1 MSATSSTTNVV
12 PLPLKGKA
20 EGSTDMQFIIATGNA
35 HKLLELERILAP
47 LGIDAVSTK
56 AKGISLDDVEETGTT
71 FEENA
76 YLKAKAA
83 CDKTGL
89 PAVADDSGL
98 CVDALNGEP
107 GVYSARYAGE
117 DATDEQRYQKL
128 LENLKDVPAEKRTA
142 RFVSAVCCVWPSG
155 ESLTVRGECEGTIG
169 SRPLGENGFG
179 YDPVFMVGEKSFAQL
194 SAVEKDAISH
204 RGRALV
210 KLQQALKEML

>member
-1 MSATSSTTNVV
+1 
-12 PLPLKGKA
+12 
-20 EGSTDMQFIIATGNA
+20 MQFIIATGNA

-194 SAVEKDAISH
+194 SAEEKDAISH

-210 KLQQALKEML
+210 KLQQALQEKLG

>member
-1 MSATSSTTNVV
+1 
-12 PLPLKGKA
+12 
-20 EGSTDMQFIIATGNA
+20 MQFIIATGNA

-142 RFVSAVCCVWPSG
+142 RFVSAVCCGWPGG
-155 ESLTVRGECEGTIG
+155 ETLTVRGECEGAIG
-169 SRPLGENGFG
+169 FCPLGENGFG

-194 SAVEKDAISH
+194 SAEEKDAISH

>member
-1 MSATSSTTNVV
+1 
-12 PLPLKGKA
+12 
-20 EGSTDMQFIIATGNA
+20 MQFIIATGNA

-56 AKGISLDDVEETGTT
+56 TLGISLDDVEETGET

-76 YLKAKAA
+76 YIKAKAA

-98 CVDALNGEP
+98 CVDALNGQP

-117 DATDEQRYQKL
+117 NATDGQRIEKL
-128 LENLKDVPAEKRTA
+128 LENLQDVPKEHRTA
-142 RFVSAVCCVWPSG
+142 RFVSAVCCVWPNGDTLS
-155 ESLTVRGECEGTIG
+155 VRGECEGTIG
-169 SRPLGENGFG
+169 FSPLGENGFG

-194 SAVEKDAISH
+194 TAEEKDAVSH
-204 RGRALV
+204 RGRALI
-210 KLQQALKEML
+210 KLQQELQQKLG

>member
-1 MSATSSTTNVV
+1 
-12 PLPLKGKA
+12 
-20 EGSTDMQFIIATGNA
+20 MQFIIATGNA

-56 AKGISLDDVEETGTT
+56 AKGIPLDDVEETGTT

-117 DATDEQRYQKL
+117 NATDEQRYQKL
-128 LENLKDVPAEKRTA
+128 LHNLKDVPTENRTA
-142 RFVSAVCCVWPSG
+142 RFVSAVCCVWPNG

-169 SRPLGENGFG
+169 FEPLGENGFG
-179 YDPVFMVGEKSFAQL
+179 YDPVFLVGEKSFAQL
-194 SAVEKDAISH
+194 SAGEKDAISH

-210 KLQQALKEML
+210 KLQKELQAKLG

>member
-1 MSATSSTTNVV
+1 
-12 PLPLKGKA
+12 
-20 EGSTDMQFIIATGNA
+20 MQFIIATGNA

-47 LGIDAVSTK
+47 LGIDAISTK
-56 AKGISLDDVEETGTT
+56 AKGISLDDVEETGTV

-83 CDKTGL
+83 CEKTGL

-117 DATDEQRYQKL
+117 NATDADRIEKL
-128 LENLKDVPAEKRTA
+128 LKNLKDVPAEERTA
-142 RFVSAVCCVWPSG
+142 RFVSAVCCVWPNG
-155 ESLTVRGECEGTIG
+155 ETLTVRGECEGLIG
-169 SRPLGENGFG
+169 FAPLGENGFG
-179 YDPVFMVGEKSFAQL
+179 YDPVFMVGGKSFAQL
-194 SAVEKDAISH
+194 SAEEKDAISH

-210 KLQQALKEML
+210 KLQQALKEKLG

>member
-1 MSATSSTTNVV
+1 
-12 PLPLKGKA
+12 
-20 EGSTDMQFIIATGNA
+20 MQFIIATGNA

-128 LENLKDVPAEKRTA
+128 LHNLKDVPAEKRTA
-142 RFVSAVCCVWPSG
+142 RFVSAVCCVWPNG
-155 ESLTVRGECEGTIG
+155 ESLTVRGECEGAIG
-169 SRPLGENGFG
+169 FEPLGENGFG

-194 SAVEKDAISH
+194 SAGEKDAISH

-210 KLQQALKEML
+210 KLQQALQEKLG

>member
-1 MSATSSTTNVV
+1 
-12 PLPLKGKA
+12 
-20 EGSTDMQFIIATGNA
+20 MQFIIATGNA

-142 RFVSAVCCVWPSG
+142 RFVSAVCCVWPDG
-155 ESLTVRGECEGTIG
+155 ESLTVRGECEGAIG
-169 SRPLGENGFG
+169 FKPLGENGFG

-194 SAVEKDAISH
+194 SAQEKDAISH

-210 KLQQALKEML
+210 KLQQELKTKLG

>member
-1 MSATSSTTNVV
+1 
-12 PLPLKGKA
+12 
-20 EGSTDMQFIIATGNA
+20 MQFIIATGNA

-56 AKGISLDDVEETGTT
+56 AKGISLEDVEETGTT

-83 CDKTGL
+83 CEKTGL

-117 DATDEQRYQKL
+117 NATDAQRIEKL
-128 LENLKDVPAEKRTA
+128 LFNLKDVPKEKRTA
-142 RFVSAVCCVWPSG
+142 RFVSAVCCVWPNG
-155 ESLTVRGECEGTIG
+155 ETLTVRGECEGTIG
-169 SRPLGENGFG
+169 FQPLGENGFG
-179 YDPVFMVGEKSFAQL
+179 YDPVFMVGDQSFAQL
-194 SAVEKDAISH
+194 TAEQKDALSH

-210 KLQQALKEML
+210 KLQKELQLKLK

>member
-1 MSATSSTTNVV
+1 
-12 PLPLKGKA
+12 
-20 EGSTDMQFIIATGNA
+20 MQFIIATGNA

-83 CDKTGL
+83 CEKTGL

-98 CVDALNGEP
+98 CVDALHGQP

-117 DATDEQRYQKL
+117 NATDEQRYQKL
-128 LENLKDVPAEKRTA
+128 LENMKDIPKEQRTA
-142 RFVSAVCCVWPSG
+142 RFVSAVCCVWPNG
-155 ESLTVRGECEGTIG
+155 ETLTVRGECEGEIG
-169 SRPLGENGFG
+169 DAPLGENGFG
-179 YDPVFMVGEKSFAQL
+179 YDPIFMVGDKSFAQL
-194 SAVEKDAISH
+194 SPAEKDAISH
-204 RGRALV
+204 RGKALV
-210 KLQQALKEML
+210 KLQQALQEKLK

>member
-1 MSATSSTTNVV
+1 
-12 PLPLKGKA
+12 
-20 EGSTDMQFIIATGNA
+20 MQFIIATGNA

-169 SRPLGENGFG
+169 AQPLGENGFG

-194 SAVEKDAISH
+194 SAEEKDAISH
-204 RGRALV
+204 RGRALI
-210 KLQQALKEML
+210 KLQQELQQKLG

>member
-1 MSATSSTTNVV
+1 
-12 PLPLKGKA
+12 
-20 EGSTDMQFIIATGNA
+20 MQFIIATGNA

-194 SAVEKDAISH
+194 SAEEKDAISH

-210 KLQQALKEML
+210 KLQQALKEKL

>member
-1 MSATSSTTNVV
+1 
-12 PLPLKGKA
+12 
-20 EGSTDMQFIIATGNA
+20 MQFIIATGNA

-194 SAVEKDAISH
+194 SAEEKDAISH

-210 KLQQALKEML
+210 KLQQALKEIL